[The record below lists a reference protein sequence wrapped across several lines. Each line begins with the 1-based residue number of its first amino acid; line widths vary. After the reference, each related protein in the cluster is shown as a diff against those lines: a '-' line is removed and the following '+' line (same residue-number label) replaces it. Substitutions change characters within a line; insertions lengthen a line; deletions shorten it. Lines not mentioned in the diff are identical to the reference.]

1 MEDMTR
7 NFRDENIVRLYKKAF
22 SKPLENGIKNEIE
35 RLVLI
40 GTKILNCDKAS
51 LKVGVDIDRLYDELR
66 YFQLYQE
73 RTNLYF
79 LNFFLPLILST
90 RNFYSIKDVYIDLVE
105 KMTTFYKQKDKK
117 IDYILDLFIYD
128 IVIRKMIEGN
138 NELYSLLEIIRDE
151 IISFH
156 IDIQEKGEKIFFH
169 TKKIRY
175 IEEIHKYIDDEDYI
189 GSIVIFR
196 ILRNAFL
203 DQKNDGLYDVG
214 MVCVYNTI
222 SSNYDYED
230 NFISLMADFLLKIR
244 YYKISIGK
252 YNRLDEVFNF
262 SNTRV
267 GDKFRDPILNDV
279 LIEGI
284 EIDRNKLIKTVSI
297 SSRTGR
303 YLFRYKV

>member
-90 RNFYSIKDVYIDLVE
+90 RNFYSIKNVYIDLVE

>member
-203 DQKNDGLYDVG
+203 DQKIDGLYDVG